1 MTITVNKKVIS
12 CRSCPHISR
21 ATRKN
26 NIFPEIG
33 AGVAAGLLYSPAKLK
48 RPLFY
53 SNKKFCYNI
62 FIRKRNFLNLKERG
76 DCMFDD
82 NGFSYQFAEFLRKAG
97 DVNLSYTFQKE
108 MMNQQLYKQLE
119 HEQIVHE
126 VTEEVLS
133 RLNTTVDT
141 QEIFNKIDGLNDKI
155 DSLERK

>member
-1 MTITVNKKVIS
+1 M
-12 CRSCPHISR
+12 
-21 ATRKN
+21 
-26 NIFPEIG
+26 G

-53 SNKKFCYNI
+53 SNKKFCYNM

-133 RLNTTVDT
+133 RLNTAVDT

>member
-1 MTITVNKKVIS
+1 
-12 CRSCPHISR
+12 
-21 ATRKN
+21 
-26 NIFPEIG
+26 
-33 AGVAAGLLYSPAKLK
+33 
-48 RPLFY
+48 
-53 SNKKFCYNI
+53 
-62 FIRKRNFLNLKERG
+62 
-76 DCMFDD
+76 MFDD

-108 MMNQQLYKQLE
+108 MMNQQFYKQLE

-133 RLNTTVDT
+133 RLNTTIDT

>member
-1 MTITVNKKVIS
+1 M
-12 CRSCPHISR
+12 
-21 ATRKN
+21 
-26 NIFPEIG
+26 
-33 AGVAAGLLYSPAKLK
+33 AAGLLYSPAKLK

>member
-1 MTITVNKKVIS
+1 
-12 CRSCPHISR
+12 
-21 ATRKN
+21 
-26 NIFPEIG
+26 
-33 AGVAAGLLYSPAKLK
+33 
-48 RPLFY
+48 
-53 SNKKFCYNI
+53 
-62 FIRKRNFLNLKERG
+62 
-76 DCMFDD
+76 MFDD
-82 NGFSYQFAEFLRKAG
+82 NGFSYQFAEFPRKAG

>member
-1 MTITVNKKVIS
+1 MTITVNEKVIS
-12 CRSCPHISR
+12 CRSCPRISR

-62 FIRKRNFLNLKERG
+62 IRKRRREGWNGGYR
-76 DCMFDD
+76 MFGD
-82 NGFSYQFAEFLRKAG
+82 NGFTYQFAEFLRKAG

-133 RLNTTVDT
+133 RLNTAVDT

-155 DSLERK
+155 NSLERK